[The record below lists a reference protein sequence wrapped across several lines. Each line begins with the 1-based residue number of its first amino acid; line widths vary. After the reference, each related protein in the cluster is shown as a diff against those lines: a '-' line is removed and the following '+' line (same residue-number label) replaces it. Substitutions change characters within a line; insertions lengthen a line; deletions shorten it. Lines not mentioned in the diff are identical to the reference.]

1 MIILEKEQRYDD
13 LIDNI
18 LYTSGVDVDYHLKP
32 TIDAIEPLSGVDT
45 ELMNKGAELLNKHI
59 YEHNTIGI
67 IVD

>member
-1 MIILEKEQRYDD
+1 MIILEKEQRYDN

-18 LYTSGVDVDYHLKP
+18 LYTSGIDVDYHLKP
-32 TIDAIEPLSGVDT
+32 TVEGFDSSVKKSTFYSGV
-45 ELMNKGAELLNKHI
+45 MMLNEHI